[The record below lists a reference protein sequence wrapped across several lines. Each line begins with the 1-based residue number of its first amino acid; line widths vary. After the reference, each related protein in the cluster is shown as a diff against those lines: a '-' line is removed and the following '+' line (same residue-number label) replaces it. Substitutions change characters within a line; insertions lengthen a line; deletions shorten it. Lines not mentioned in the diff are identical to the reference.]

1 MIGVRG
7 SGGQNYQIIGLKIN
21 LRVRL
26 KIHEFTELPYLRGT
40 RVRAERLQSTCHIED
55 LLYLMSGSKTSEGV
69 TKPMMVLRKKK
80 FSSKLGI
87 EPGTPD
93 PKAQYA
99 IH

>member
-55 LLYLMSGSKTSEGV
+55 FLYLMSGSETDEGV
-69 TKPMMVLRKKK
+69 AKKEV
-80 FSSKLGI
+80 FVQTRNRTRDSGSQ
-87 EPGTPD
+87 
-93 PKAQYA
+93 AQYA